1 MGLFSFLKSDKP
13 VYTDKVWKTR
23 PVAMK
28 GMITEALK
36 DITQKQVP
44 VVFCYFEDT
53 ITEVIT
59 FLTTAGVP
67 YFHLTND
74 SMGDA
79 TGQSNVVLVC
89 HASLISSSSGLI
101 GLLNVLSS
109 GSKVQFLFAGHYPLP
124 AKENKIIEKLSSYP
138 SAEITFCSSIDE
150 PSFEPFGADRI
161 VAILDQLGLREDE
174 CIEHPMVSK
183 AMANARAKIE
193 GMVKHEVTAKSEGEW
208 FIRNIKKYQDRE
220 M

>member
-13 VYTDKVWKTR
+13 VYADKVWKTR

-36 DITQKQVP
+36 AITQNQVP

-53 ITEVIT
+53 ISEVIT
-59 FLTTAGVP
+59 FLTTASVP

-74 SMGDA
+74 SIGE
-79 TGQSNVVLVC
+79 TTNQRNVVLVC
-89 HASLISSSSGLI
+89 DASLISSSGGLM
-101 GLLNVLSS
+101 GLLNTISS
-109 GSKVQFLFAGHYPLP
+109 RGKVQFLFAGHYPLP

-138 SAEITFCSSIDE
+138 SAEITFCSSIDD

-161 VAILDQLGLREDE
+161 VAILDQLGLKEDE
-174 CIEHPMVSK
+174 CIEHSMVTK
-183 AMANARAKIE
+183 AMANAREKIE
-193 GMVKHEVTAKSEGEW
+193 GIVKREVAAKSEGEW
-208 FIRNIKKYQDRE
+208 FLKNVKK
-220 M
+220 